1 MPQLSPMS
9 WVFVF
14 GVFLVFFIW
23 LMVVVWWGNSGGY
36 SVYSSEIDSGFAGVC
51 NGLQWGFSKGGLGK
65 LGGNNDSN

>member
-23 LMVVVWWGNSGGY
+23 FAVMVWWGNSGGY
-36 SVYSSEIDSGFAGVC
+36 SAYQKSVDSNLKGVC
-51 NGLQWGFSKGGLGK
+51 NKLKWGFTSEHLAK
-65 LGGNNDSN
+65 LAKKN

>member
-23 LMVVVWWGNSGGY
+23 LSITVWWSNSGGY
-36 SVYSSEIDSGFAGVC
+36 KAHGSMAGSSLNGACAGLKWGFAGKPL
-51 NGLQWGFSKGGLGK
+51 GEFSSK
-65 LGGNNDSN
+65 N

>member
-23 LMVVVWWGNSGGY
+23 LSIMVWWGNSGKYGAY
-36 SVYSSEIDSGFAGVC
+36 QGEDFKLKGV
-51 NGLQWGFSKGGLGK
+51 NSKLKWGFTKKHLVSSTKK
-65 LGGNNDSN
+65 D

>member
-23 LMVVVWWGNSGGY
+23 FAIMVWWGNSGKYGAY
-36 SVYSSEIDSGFAGVC
+36 QGGVNLWLKGVSSK
-51 NGLQWGFSKGGLGK
+51 LKWGFTKVYLAK
-65 LGGNNDSN
+65 LTKKS

>member
-23 LMVVVWWGNSGGY
+23 FAIMVWWGNSGGY
-36 SVYSSEIDSGFAGVC
+36 SVYQKGVNFGLGGVC
-51 NGLQWGFSKGGLGK
+51 NKFKWGFIGEHLTK
-65 LGGNNDSN
+65 LTKKN

>member
-23 LMVVVWWGNSGGY
+23 LAIMVWWGNSGGY
-36 SVYSSEIDSGFAGVC
+36 EVYPSGVNSGLKSVDSK
-51 NGLQWGFSKGGLGK
+51 LKWGFTSKYLVK
-65 LGGNNDSN
+65 SIKSS

>member
-23 LMVVVWWGNSGGY
+23 LAIMVWWGNSGGY
-36 SVYSSEIDSGFAGVC
+36 GAYQGGVNSRLKGANSS
-51 NGLQWGFSKGGLGK
+51 LKWGFTKEYLAK
-65 LGGNNDSN
+65 LVKKN